1 MIKDESRKVTAYD
14 IWRKKNATEGVRVR
28 DPVKD
33 MVPIV
38 YDTSEGWE
46 YISKGI
52 TGAQGEDEFKNWD

>member
-14 IWRKKNATEGVRVR
+14 IWRNKKATEGVRVR

-52 TGAQGEDEFKNWD
+52 TGA